1 MPESIIKALERYLTP
16 QINEIKGEL
25 KAINT
30 RIDELDKRMNVR
42 FDAVNEKM
50 DTNIKRIEDKIDALD
65 DKIDYKINALDDKI
79 DIMNKYNERLFS
91 LIHAGQK

>member
-42 FDAVNEKM
+42 FDAVNERFNPSR
-50 DTNIKRIEDKIDALD
+50 DWAEWWFIPSRHTLN
-65 DKIDYKINALDDKI
+65 
-79 DIMNKYNERLFS
+79 
-91 LIHAGQK
+91 

>member
-30 RIDELDKRMNVR
+30 RIDALD
-42 FDAVNEKM
+42 EKM
-50 DTNIKRIEDKIDALD
+50 DTKIKRLEDKIDALD
-65 DKIDYKINALDDKI
+65 DKIDYKINALNDKI
-79 DIMNKYNERLFS
+79 DIMNQFNERLFN
-91 LIHAGQK
+91 LIHPAGQK